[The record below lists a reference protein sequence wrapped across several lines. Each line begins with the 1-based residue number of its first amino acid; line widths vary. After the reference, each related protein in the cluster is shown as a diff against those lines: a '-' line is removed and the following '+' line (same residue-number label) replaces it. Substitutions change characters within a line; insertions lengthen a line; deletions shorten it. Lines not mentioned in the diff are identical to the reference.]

1 MSVAVAVTVT
11 VAVTAAAIV
20 AVAVTAAVAVKT
32 KYSIFCAKGE
42 VWQKIGHLS
51 FLYLV
56 CLKYF
61 YFCTYKVTESLVIG
75 ELTLGALSSSS

>member
-1 MSVAVAVTVT
+1 MGVAVTAAVT
-11 VAVTAAAIV
+11 VAVTAPVIV

-56 CLKYF
+56 CHISVH
-61 YFCTYKVTESLVIG
+61 TR
-75 ELTLGALSSSS
+75 